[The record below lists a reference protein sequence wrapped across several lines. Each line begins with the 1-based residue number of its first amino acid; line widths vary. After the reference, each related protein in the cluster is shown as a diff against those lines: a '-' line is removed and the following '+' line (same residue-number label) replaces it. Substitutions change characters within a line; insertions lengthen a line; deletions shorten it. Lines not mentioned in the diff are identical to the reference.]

1 MNKMKLSSKILLS
14 LLAIIVAAQLFQI
27 DKDNPAYDQ
36 GNDMLSQI
44 SAPAEVKD
52 ILKNSCYDCHSYET
66 KYPWY
71 TNVAPFS
78 WWISEHIE
86 DGRKHFNFSEWGN
99 YDLKKKKHKL
109 EELIHEVEEG
119 EMPLNSYTWAHGEAS
134 LSEEQIK
141 TLIGWTKSTMEGL

>member
-1 MNKMKLSSKILLS
+1 MKLSTKILLS

-27 DKDNPAYDQ
+27 DKENPVYNLE
-36 GNDMLSQI
+36 NDLLAQVD
-44 SAPAEVKD
+44 APGEVKT
-52 ILKNSCYDCHSYET
+52 ILKQACYDCHSYET

-71 TNVAPFS
+71 TSVAPLS
-78 WWISEHIE
+78 WWIDEHIQ

-119 EMPLNSYTWAHGEAS
+119 EMPLNSYTWVHSEAN

-141 TLIGWTKSTMEGL
+141 ALIGWTKSTMEGL